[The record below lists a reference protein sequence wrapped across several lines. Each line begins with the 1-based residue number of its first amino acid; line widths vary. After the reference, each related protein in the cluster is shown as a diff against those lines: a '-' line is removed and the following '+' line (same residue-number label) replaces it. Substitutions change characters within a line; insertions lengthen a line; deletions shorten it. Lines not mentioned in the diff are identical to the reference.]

1 MKKDRNT
8 KAEPG
13 FVKRRNR
20 ISGQFRAHLI
30 EMIESPAWRALSLS
44 ARRVIDRI
52 EIELAHH
59 GGNDNSRLPVTKRN
73 FIDYGIPGRLVA
85 PATREAEA
93 LGFIRVTKR
102 GRGGNAEHRQ
112 SNLFFLTFTHC
123 RSSRDEPPTHDW
135 RKIKTIEEAEAIA
148 AAARGARDANAVAFG
163 RRSWRLRKNRNRY
176 HKVVP
181 APVPQSGPE
190 TVNSPVP
197 QSGPTGLGLKVV
209 PLSISR
215 GGWWGHGRVSSKTES
230 RPQTLAMGT
239 AERAPAWE
247 TAAACAAADAYV
259 PPSALDPAAV
269 TASPLP
275 WVSYSERDIDHD
287 RHSPEGLM
295 AHVADVIETQLS
307 NLEEAREAK
316 QGMSATNGDDAHRRR
331 SISANKA
338 HRLFRQHMKHE
349 KAWGQAPA
357 DMSLRCRINELG
369 VPRER
374 VEIEFRRIK
383 RLAEKLPPDR
393 RASTR
398 PHGAI
403 SFDDFK

>member
-59 GGNDNSRLPVTKRN
+59 GGNDNGRLPVTKRD

-112 SNLFFLTFTHC
+112 PNLFFLTFAHC

-163 RRSWRLRKNRNRY
+163 RRSWRTRKNRNRY

-181 APVPQSGPE
+181 APGPQSGPE

-209 PLSISR
+209 PLSRSWG
-215 GGWWGHGRVSSKTES
+215 GGWGRGRVSSKAKPQ
-230 RPQTLAMGT
+230 PQTL
-239 AERAPAWE
+239 
-247 TAAACAAADAYV
+247 D
-259 PPSALDPAAV
+259 
-269 TASPLP
+269 
-275 WVSYSERDIDHD
+275 
-287 RHSPEGLM
+287 
-295 AHVADVIETQLS
+295 
-307 NLEEAREAK
+307 EAREAK
-316 QGMSATNGDDAHRRR
+316 QGMSATNGNGADSRGN
-331 SISANKA
+331 ISANKA
-338 HRLFRQHMKHE
+338 QGLFRQHVKHE
-349 KAWGQAPA
+349 KEWGQVPA
-357 DMSLRCRINELG
+357 DMSLRCRIKELG

-383 RLAEKLPPDR
+383 RLAEKLPPDSW
-393 RASTR
+393 ASTR
-398 PHGAI
+398 PTGR
-403 SFDDFK
+403 